1 MTASNKTET
10 TNTDIN
16 RKPRQKKAPGVKG
29 GFITSEKLEMIL
41 NEQRERFTALVAE
54 SHAQLKKAIEQN
66 QLSLSH
72 DLIGLVTH
80 IKTLEDKITSLMA
93 NPGSAGPRP
102 TNPFPTF
109 TPQPFPTP
117 SFPMHGN
124 GQFGVNYTSL
134 RNALLSFNSEFPAFV
149 PYIRDTSPKGLILD
163 IAVPIPGTMTGTEFA
178 KRLDSVISQTDIYKT
193 VYLGARMSGLHVA
206 LTSIEQLKEW
216 SRNRHAEV
224 FNQEPYSWN
233 NIKQTETG
241 TTSNCLPFSLMG
253 VITELKNSKMPF
265 VRVLNFDFKF
275 ERVQMGYGSVTAI
288 ALVYSKRDE
297 GVLSL
302 NELADK
308 LEVKLQE
315 QTEALFLNKTDTSE
329 KPFFVMPYSEG
340 PLSMIQNATSLINW
354 LDCVKKD

>member
-1 MTASNKTET
+1 MSASNKTQT
-10 TNTDIN
+10 TTTKTAT
-16 RKPRQKKAPGVKG
+16 KPRQKKATAAKG
-29 GFITSEKLEMIL
+29 IFVTSEQLEVFL
-41 NEQRERFTALVAE
+41 DAQRQSFAWAVTE
-54 SHAQLKKAIEQN
+54 SQMQLKTVIEQN
-66 QLSLSH
+66 HLTLSH

-93 NPGSAGPRP
+93 NPGSVGARP

-109 TPQPFPTP
+109 TPQPFPTAT
-117 SFPMHGN
+117 FPMHGN
-124 GQFGVNYTSL
+124 GQFGVNYISL

-178 KRLDSVISQTDIYKT
+178 TRLANVISQNDIYKT

-233 NIKQTETG
+233 NIKQTDTN
-241 TTSNCLPFSLMG
+241 SNCLPFSLMG

-275 ERVQMGYGSVTAI
+275 ERVQMGYGGATTVV
-288 ALVYSKRDE
+288 LLYGKRVE
-297 GVLSL
+297 GVLSHK
-302 NELADK
+302 ELADK

-315 QTEALFLNKTDTSE
+315 QAEALFLNKTDTSE
-329 KPFFVMPYSEG
+329 KPFFVMPCNEG

-354 LDCVKKD
+354 LDSVKKD

>member
-10 TNTDIN
+10 TNTGII
-16 RKPRQKKAPGVKG
+16 RKSRQKKAPGVKG

-54 SHAQLKKAIEQN
+54 SHVQLKTAIEQN

-72 DLIGLVTH
+72 DLIGMVTH

-93 NPGSAGPRP
+93 NPGSAGARP

-163 IAVPIPGTMTGTEFA
+163 IAVPIPGTMTGAEFA
-178 KRLDSVISQTDIYKT
+178 TRLDNVINQNDIYKT

-233 NIKQTETG
+233 NIKQTDTA
-241 TTSNCLPFSLMG
+241 TNCLQFSLMG
-253 VITELKNSKMPF
+253 VITELKNSKTPF

-275 ERVQMGYGSVTAI
+275 ERVQMGYGGSTAI
-288 ALVYSKRDE
+288 ALVYGKRDE

-302 NELADK
+302 KGLADK

-315 QTEALFLNKTDTSE
+315 QTEALFINKTDTSE
-329 KPFFVMPYSEG
+329 KPFFVMPCNEG
-340 PLSMIQNATSLINW
+340 PLSMIQNASSLINW